1 MSVSILYM
9 LRTDIDVNQSHRF
22 PILPSLNIRT
32 QLHLGAPKWLKI
44 SNQVERFL
52 NLTLSLIHPDL
63 FKCGLAM
70 LLLLRQNDQTRAVA
84 DKWQSVYTGISVISN
99 RRTPSH
105 RDSKGRPE
113 WYDSLLSYASQGA
126 RPLLS
131 IRDVGLDLKYSSGT
145 IVALCGTILEH
156 QVSSWGVGDRVC
168 YAHFMRESVRK
179 RLDVSPAGWVNKN
192 MYLRN

>member
-1 MSVSILYM
+1 
-9 LRTDIDVNQSHRF
+9 
-22 PILPSLNIRT
+22 
-32 QLHLGAPKWLKI
+32 
-44 SNQVERFL
+44 
-52 NLTLSLIHPDL
+52 
-63 FKCGLAM
+63 M

-179 RLDVSPAGWVNKN
+179 RLDVSPAGWVNEN